1 MDEQVFSLEPLGE
14 TMGTSVS
21 DQLFRSLYRAILKL
35 DLKPGMKLS
44 ELDVAKQVGL
54 SRQPV
59 REAFQRLAHLGFI
72 AIKPQRATIVTP
84 ISEQVIDHAQFVRS
98 AVEQEIVR
106 SIVEHATEDD
116 LHLLDECLKA
126 QRQALDD
133 ERRHDFFDLDD
144 AFHEQLCE
152 ISGHAHAWPIIRDQK
167 AHVDRIRFLS
177 APENSEGGFGDH
189 REIVR
194 AIRARDPV
202 GAAMAMDQHI
212 FRHRLVMADVKTR
225 HSAYICP

>member
-1 MDEQVFSLEPLGE
+1 MDEQVFSLEPLGGA
-14 TMGTSVS
+14 MGASVS

-72 AIKPQRATIVTP
+72 SIKPQRATIVTP
-84 ISEQVIDHAQFVRS
+84 ISEQVIEQAQFVRS
-98 AVEQEIVR
+98 ALEQEIVR
-106 SIVEHATEDD
+106 SIIEHATEDD
-116 LHLLDECLKA
+116 LHLLDESLKA
-126 QRQALDD
+126 QRQALDS
-133 ERRHDFFDLDD
+133 ERRYEFFDLDD
-144 AFHEQLCE
+144 EFHEQLCD
-152 ISGHAHAWPIIRDQK
+152 ISGHAHAWPVIRDQK

-177 APENSEGGFGDH
+177 EPQNSEGGYGDH
-189 REIVR
+189 LEIVS
-194 AIRARDPV
+194 AIRARDAV
-202 GAAMAMDQHI
+202 GAAAAMDKHI
-212 FRHRLVMADVKTR
+212 YRHRLAITDVKTR